1 MSLVICSNQY
11 QENERTSN
19 NNQAYSF
26 KNNLGTQMKIPPNSE
41 VAVQSVKI
49 NKDGSITLKPSDVFY
64 IYQGD
69 KIGESAGQIDEM
81 DDGTAYPVRVRLN
94 ESKINI
100 TVTLDEFRSRIQTA
114 LNRGIINLAFNG
126 QQVVLTKR
134 DSDGAFEGF
143 DLRFTQQNSS
153 DTTSRIP
160 TTAKPYYNNGGVV
173 PFTYNASGKF
183 QTKTQGVIGTIPENQ
198 RSGILTDS
206 PLGNVG
212 GKFVVTFDSGS
223 STGTQGTSWAVGLR
237 RSRFVNDGKSKFTRR
252 PLYFDRTGE
261 SFAIA
266 NQYYDYVV
274 ASIQEA
280 SGKNRFLRVYQAS
293 IKEDITHGD
302 EAMSKDEPITMREIE
317 YFGSHNADF
326 KTARYNMSTNASGF
340 TLVEFHLKGNQMHL
354 SIGNASNSYNLV
366 NPETLTGSVKKNIFK
381 PLSLTTELLYP
392 HLWIQKPSKSF
403 TVTKYDGKSG
413 YTFGDPKRDWWA
425 RMEQEGLTQRFCK
438 RVDTRYW
445 ANIEDDDEFDTSLPV
460 NGSFAEADFPVVV
473 ILGEDENYV
482 NTTDANSELLLGFE
496 KQHLLDSPSYTNPS
510 YTFSSHSIPSLT
522 ARGSAFVRLNNFT
535 QQSFNAG
542 KGALSKILYH
552 LPRFDNSGNEVGSD
566 LFYESAEK
574 TYVAL
579 NNPNELNINSF
590 DIDIVTEQEVFATD
604 LVGKTIVVLHF
615 REKTHKM

>member
-69 KIGESAGQIDEM
+69 KVPSTIDDIDE
-81 DDGTAYPVRVRLN
+81 GTAYPVRVRLN

-100 TVTLDEFRSRIQTA
+100 TVTLDEFRSRLQTA
-114 LNRGIINLAFNG
+114 LNRGIMNLAFNG
-126 QQVVLTKR
+126 LQTAVIKR
-134 DSDGAFEGF
+134 DSEGVFEGF
-143 DLRFTQQNSS
+143 DLKFTQQNSS

-160 TTAKPYYNNGGVV
+160 TTAKPYYNNAGVT
-173 PFTYNASGKF
+173 PFTYNASGVF
-183 QTKTQGVIGTIPENQ
+183 ATKTAGLIGTIPENQ
-198 RSGILTDS
+198 RSGLLTDY
-206 PLGNVG
+206 PLGNVS
-212 GKFVVTFDSGS
+212 GKFKVEFDSGS
-223 STGTQGTSWAVGLR
+223 ATGTQGTSWAVGLR
-237 RSRFVNDGKSKFTRR
+237 RSRFVNDGKKGATRR
-252 PLYFDRTGE
+252 PIYFDRTGE

-274 ASIQEA
+274 ASIQTE
-280 SGKNRFLRVYQAS
+280 KNKDRFIRVYQAS
-293 IKEDITHGD
+293 LKQDVTHGD
-302 EAMSKDEPITMREIE
+302 VAMAEDQPITMREIE
-317 YFGSHNADF
+317 YFGSHNSAF
-326 KTARYNMSTNASGF
+326 SSRYNMSSNASGI
-340 TLVEFHLKGNQMHL
+340 TYVEFHIKGNEMHL
-354 SIGNASNSYNLV
+354 SMGNASDSYNLV

-403 TVTKYDGKSG
+403 TVTKYDGKTG

-425 RMEQEGLTQRFCK
+425 RMEEEGLTTRFCK

-445 ANIEDDDEFDTSLPV
+445 ASIEVTDEFETSYPV
-460 NGSFAEADFPVVV
+460 SGSFAEADFPVVV

-482 NTTDANSELLLGFE
+482 NTVDANCEQLLGFE
-496 KQHLLDSPSYTNPS
+496 SQHLLDSPSYTNPT
-510 YTFSSHSIPSLT
+510 YTFSSHSVPSLT

-579 NNPNELNINSF
+579 NNPNEININSF

-615 REKTHKM
+615 RQKAHKM

>member
-1 MSLVICSNQY
+1 MSLVICSNQF
-11 QENERTSN
+11 QQNERTSN
-19 NNQAYSF
+19 NNQPYSF
-26 KNNLGTQMKIPPNSE
+26 KNNLGTQMKIPANSE

-49 NKDGSITLKPSDVFY
+49 NKDGTITLKPSDVFY

-69 KIGESAGQIDEM
+69 KIGEAAGQIDEI

-94 ESKINI
+94 ESNINV
-100 TVTLDEFRSRIQTA
+100 TVTLDEFRSRLQTA

-153 DTTSRIP
+153 DTTSTIP
-160 TTAKPYYNNGGVV
+160 TTAKPYYFNGGVT

-183 QTKTQGVIGTIPENQ
+183 QTKTAGVIGSIPENQ

-212 GKFVVTFDSGS
+212 GKFVVQFDSAS
-223 STGTQGTSWAVGLR
+223 SSGVQSTSWAVGLR
-237 RSRFVNDGKSKFTRR
+237 RSRFVNDGKTAISRKPIYFSK
-252 PLYFDRTGE
+252 TGE
-261 SFAIA
+261 SFGIA

-280 SGKNRFLRVYQAS
+280 PGKNRFIRVYQAS
-293 IKEDITHGD
+293 LKEDVNHGD
-302 EAMSKDEPITMREIE
+302 DAMTEDKPITMREIE

-326 KTARYNMSTNASGF
+326 KNGRYNMSTNASGMTF
-340 TLVEFHLKGNQMHL
+340 VEFHLKGNEMHL
-354 SIGNASNSYNLV
+354 SMGNASNSYNLV
-366 NPETLTGSVKKNIFK
+366 NPQTLTGSIKKNIFK

-403 TVTKYDGKSG
+403 TVTKYDGKTG
-413 YTFGDPKRDWWA
+413 YTFGDPNRDWWA
-425 RMEQEGLTQRFCK
+425 RMEKEGLTARFCK
-438 RVDTRYW
+438 RIDTRYW
-445 ANIEDDDEFDTSLPV
+445 ADIEVDDIFDTSLPV
-460 NGSFAEADFPVVV
+460 NGSFAEADFPVVI

-482 NTTDANSELLLGFE
+482 NTVDANAELLLGFE
-496 KQHLLDSPSYTNPS
+496 SQHLLDSPSYTNPS
-510 YTFSSHSIPSLT
+510 YTFSSHSVPPLT

-604 LVGKTIVVLHF
+604 LVGKSIVVLHF
-615 REKTHKM
+615 RQKTHKM

>member
-26 KNNLGTQMKIPPNSE
+26 KNNLGTQMKIPANSE

-69 KIGESAGQIDEM
+69 KIGSEAGQIDEI

-94 ESKINI
+94 ESKINV
-100 TVTLDEFRSRIQTA
+100 TVTLEEFRTRLQTA

-126 QQVVLTKR
+126 LQTAVIKR
-134 DSDGAFEGF
+134 DTEGVFEGF
-143 DLRFTQQNSS
+143 DLKFTQQNSS

-160 TTAKPYYNNGGVV
+160 TTAKSYYYNNGVV
-173 PFTYNASGKF
+173 PFTYTSGVF
-183 QTKTQGVIGTIPENQ
+183 ATKTQGVIGTIQENR
-198 RSGILTDS
+198 RSGLLTDF
-206 PLGNVG
+206 PLGNVS
-212 GKFVVTFDSGS
+212 GKFKVEFDSGS
-223 STGTQGTSWAVGLR
+223 GTGTQSTSWAVGLR
-237 RSRFVNDGKSKFTRR
+237 RSRFNNDGKSQFTRR
-252 PLYFDRTGE
+252 PIYFDRTGE

-274 ASIQEA
+274 ASIQTEKN
-280 SGKNRFLRVYQAS
+280 KNRFIRVYQAS
-293 IKEDITHGD
+293 LKEDITHGD
-302 EAMSKDEPITMREIE
+302 DAMAEDQPITMREIE
-317 YFGSHNADF
+317 YFGAHNASF
-326 KTARYNMSTNASGF
+326 SSRYNMSTNGSGI
-340 TLVEFHLKGNQMHL
+340 TYVEFHLKGNEMHL
-354 SIGNASNSYNLV
+354 SMGNASDEYHLV
-366 NPETLTGSVKKNIFK
+366 NPEVLTSSVKKNIFK
-381 PLSLTTELLYP
+381 PISLTTELLYP

-403 TVTKYDGKSG
+403 TVTKYDGKTG

-425 RMEQEGLTQRFCK
+425 RMEEEGLTTRFCK

-445 ANIEDDDEFDTSLPV
+445 ANIENDDEFDTSLPV

-473 ILGEDENYV
+473 ILGEDDDYV
-482 NTTDANSELLLGFE
+482 NTVDANCEQLLGFE
-496 KQHLLDSPSYTNPS
+496 SQHLLDSPSYTNPT

-579 NNPNELNINSF
+579 NNPNEININSF

-615 REKTHKM
+615 RQKQHKM